1 MVAKKD
7 FEKVGNEMKDT
18 IGEIVSNSQ
27 GQKDVKEVKEKKD
40 QRLTLAIRKTAM
52 TDLKNLANLK
62 QTTLNS
68 YVNELIEADV
78 EKNRATLDA
87 FKEFANKVE

>member
-1 MVAKKD
+1 MATKKD

-27 GQKDVKEVKEKKD
+27 GQKNVKEVKEKKD

-78 EKNRATLDA
+78 EKNRAILDA

>member
-27 GQKDVKEVKEKKD
+27 EQKPSEVKKEKKD
-40 QRLTLAIRKTAM
+40 QRLTLAIRKSAM
-52 TDLKNLANLK
+52 QDLKNLASLK
-62 QTTLNS
+62 QTTLNN
-68 YVNELIEADV
+68 YVNELVEADI
-78 EKNRATLDA
+78 EQNRAVLDA
-87 FKEFANKVE
+87 FKQFTNKVQ

>member
-18 IGEIVSNSQ
+18 IGELVSNSQ
-27 GQKDVKEVKEKKD
+27 GQKNVKEVKEKKD
-40 QRLTLAIRKTAM
+40 QRLTLAIRQSAM
-52 TDLKNLANLK
+52 IDLKNLANLK

-78 EKNRATLDA
+78 EKNRAILDA